1 VLHTCTKTGYLLQGS
16 LNVKINFFE
25 KMLGSGF
32 FTGYMPIV
40 PGTFGSLAGLL
51 IYFIPG
57 FEKPVIIIPAI
68 IVFFAYGIYVGN
80 KFDKFY
86 GKDPRQCT
94 IDEVVG
100 MWISLLF
107 LPKRIIVSVVA
118 FIVWRLFDIIKPFPA
133 RNLEKLNGGL
143 GIMIDDV
150 VAGIYSLIVLQ
161 VLLYIFKF

>member
-1 VLHTCTKTGYLLQGS
+1 LQGS
-16 LNVKINFFE
+16 LKVKINTFE

-32 FTGYMPIV
+32 FTGYIPIV
-40 PGTFGSLAGLL
+40 PGTFGSLAALL
-51 IYFIPG
+51 IYTIPG
-57 FEKPVIIIPAI
+57 FEKPVIIIPSI
-68 IVFFAYGIYVGN
+68 IAFTAYGIYVGN

-107 LPKRIIVSVVA
+107 LPKRIAVSVLA
-118 FIVWRLFDIIKPFPA
+118 FFIWRLLDIIKPFPA
-133 RNLEKLNGGL
+133 KNLEKLEGGL

-150 VAGIYSLIVLQ
+150 VAGFYSLIILQ
-161 VLLYIFKF
+161 ILLHIIKF

>member
-1 VLHTCTKTGYLLQGS
+1 M
-16 LNVKINFFE
+16 KINIFE

-32 FTGYMPIV
+32 FTGYIPIV

-51 IYFIPG
+51 IYYIPG
-57 FEKPVIIIPAI
+57 FEKPVIILPAI
-68 IVFFAYGIYVGN
+68 IVFTVYGIYVGN
-80 KFDKFY
+80 KFDKVY

-107 LPKRIIVSVVA
+107 LPKQIVISILA
-118 FIVWRLFDIIKPFPA
+118 FIIWRAFDIVKPFPA
-133 RNLEKLNGGL
+133 KNLEKLEGGL

-150 VAGIYSLIVLQ
+150 VSGLYSLIVLQ
-161 VLLYIFKF
+161 IFLYFFKF